1 MDHARKFLYISHMT
15 SALQIRSYNLFGETD
30 ELADVL
36 HVETIRSRSEQHDW
50 QLSPHRHARLHQ
62 VLFMTSGGGV
72 VDLDGEAHTLPA
84 PCFVNIP
91 RGVVHGY
98 TFEPETSGWVVTLP
112 SDLVDHCIRSGEG
125 VRGPLDHACVLP
137 LPPDLR
143 SMAETLYQEYHGQ
156 NFARAQLLRSLAGT
170 LTALVAR
177 HIHTAEGGDRQ
188 NGGNPIFSRFETLVE
203 QHFRSRRPLAEYARD
218 LAVSPTHLNRI
229 VHQVTGQSASHLV
242 NERMLR
248 EARRM
253 LLYTSLSAAQIAYDL
268 GFSDPAHFS
277 RVFTKGTGM
286 PPRAFR
292 KQLGG
297 SA

>member
-1 MDHARKFLYISHMT
+1 MDHARNFLYISNM
-15 SALQIRSYNLFGETD
+15 SNALKIRSYNLFGETD

-50 QLSPHRHARLHQ
+50 ELSPHRHARLHQ
-62 VLFMTSGGGV
+62 VLFMTSGGGTV
-72 VDLDGEAHTLPA
+72 ELDGTDHNLPA

-98 TFEPETSGWVVTLP
+98 RFEPETSGWVATFP
-112 SDLVDHCIRSGEG
+112 SDLLDHSIRNGEG
-125 VRGPLDHACVLP
+125 VRKPLEHACVKP
-137 LPPDLR
+137 LPTDLR
-143 SMAETLYQEYHGQ
+143 AMAETLYREYHGQ
-156 NFARAQLLRSLAGT
+156 NFARAQLLRSLAGS

-177 HIHTAEGGDRQ
+177 YIYEAEGQARTDA
-188 NGGNPIFSRFETLVE
+188 GNPIFSRFEILVE
-203 QHFRSRRPLAEYARD
+203 THFRTRRPLADYASD

-253 LLYTSLSAAQIAYDL
+253 LLYTSLSAAQIAYEL

-286 PPRAFR
+286 PPRRFR
-292 KQLGG
+292 TRLGE
-297 SA
+297 AD

>member
-1 MDHARKFLYISHMT
+1 MDHPRKFLYISHMT
-15 SALQIRSYNLFGETD
+15 NALQIRSYNLFGETD

-50 QLSPHRHARLHQ
+50 ELSPHRHARLHQ
-62 VLFMTSGGGV
+62 VLFMTSGGGT
-72 VDLDGEAHTLPA
+72 VDLEGTSHPLPA

-98 TFEPETSGWVVTLP
+98 QFEPDTSGWVATLP
-112 SDLVDHCIRSGEG
+112 SDLLDHSIRNGEG
-125 VRGPLDHACVLP
+125 VRKPLEHACVKP
-137 LPPDLR
+137 LPADLR
-143 SMAETLYQEYHGQ
+143 TLAETLYQEYHGQ
-156 NFARAQLLRSLAGT
+156 SFARAQLLRSLAGS

-177 HIHTAEGGDRQ
+177 HIHNALGRAQTDAS
-188 NGGNPIFSRFETLVE
+188 NPIFSRFEALVE
-203 QHFRSRRPLAEYARD
+203 QHFRSRRPLADYASD

-253 LLYTSLSAAQIAYDL
+253 LLYTSLSAAQIAYEL

-286 PPRAFR
+286 PPRRFR
-292 KQLGG
+292 TQLGE
-297 SA
+297 SP